1 MSLTLSLR
9 AYFDNV
15 RHHILLEKVAQRVTD
30 DEVLHLLRLILKAC
44 GKRGVPQGG
53 VISPLLSNVYL
64 NEVDKML
71 ERAKAVTEH
80 PRWTALEY
88 CRFADDRVVLVSA
101 HPQQYWLRGAV
112 DRRLREEFV
121 KLGLEVNE
129 EKSPDGGSGQR

>member
-1 MSLTLSLR
+1 M
-9 AYFDNV
+9 

-71 ERAKAVTEH
+71 ERAESSHRAPEMDGAGVLSFCRRSGGAGERPSATVLAA
-80 PRWTALEY
+80 RCGRQTASRGVCE
-88 CRFADDRVVLVSA
+88 A
-101 HPQQYWLRGAV
+101 WLGSERG
-112 DRRLREEFV
+112 EE
-121 KLGLEVNE
+121 
-129 EKSPDGGSGQR
+129 PDGGSGQR

>member
-1 MSLTLSLR
+1 M
-9 AYFDNV
+9 
-15 RHHILLEKVAQRVTD
+15 LEKVAQRVTD

-101 HPQQYWLRGAV
+101 HPQQYWLRGAGRQTASRGV
-112 DRRLREEFV
+112 CEAWLGSERGEE
-121 KLGLEVNE
+121 
-129 EKSPDGGSGQR
+129 PDGGSGQR